1 MITLANRTYHICFDQ
16 NYTAAVVR
24 EWIESGKNQSIILR
38 NARKN
43 VERSVVLVIKDRNGD
58 DLPLIKRIVFVSK
71 GKVFVE

>member
-43 VERSVVLVIKDRNGD
+43 VERTSFLS
-58 DLPLIKRIVFVSK
+58 SK
-71 GKVFVE
+71 TGTETTSH